1 MAESSGLFYIG
12 RPSLTLEFS
21 RPLYNRTTKAE
32 ENGMKRF
39 VATLAASIG
48 LGLAA
53 CGEPQAPTPSD
64 LDRDTG
70 ATLASAS
77 AAQSTGKYIVT
88 LATGGAGTLPGAIA
102 AMGGTVEWLSAG
114 AGLATVSG
122 ITPAQA
128 ASLGT
133 SSGAASVI
141 ADVTIPFDAP
151 MATDAMAEAIAGEGV
166 ESPAAPQTAFFY
178 PRQWHLRAIGANLAW
193 GAGFLGSPAVSVF
206 ILDTGIDSSHL
217 DTRGR
222 IDMTRSIDLLGTFN
236 VGGVPFTEA
245 DTVQKY
251 FPGRHPST
259 DLFYHGTHVGATVSS
274 NALAA
279 AGVTSGVRLVAVKVC
294 AYLNICPVSSV
305 LAGVIHA
312 ADNGAD
318 VMNLSLGGTY
328 SKAAN
333 EALITL
339 INATFDYAR
348 NQGVTI
354 VVSAGNNAINLDKDR
369 SGYKTYCSTPSTIC
383 VSATGP
389 TAQAG
394 VNGPWTNIDAPA
406 SYTNYGRSAINVA
419 APGGNAASAVWAA
432 CSRTSLLVPVC
443 QTGTFVVG
451 LQGTSMA
458 SPHVAGTAALL
469 VPILGRDPGAIKSAL
484 QGTADDLGATGTDPY
499 YGKGRVNTARAVGV
513 IP

>member
-1 MAESSGLFYIG
+1 MKRIHSAMAAAVVLALVACGDQPQEPTDSGIG
-12 RPSLTLEFS
+12 AGSGPSL
-21 RPLYNRTTKAE
+21 
-32 ENGMKRF
+32 
-39 VATLAASIG
+39 AAGGVS
-48 LGLAA
+48 
-53 CGEPQAPTPSD
+53 
-64 LDRDTG
+64 G
-70 ATLASAS
+70 A
-77 AAQSTGKYIVT
+77 TGKYVIR
-88 LATGGAGTLPGAIA
+88 LASGGASILPGAIA
-102 AMGGTVEWLSAG
+102 SMGGTVEWLSSG
-114 AGLATVSG
+114 AGLAAVSG

-133 SSGAASVI
+133 SSGVVAVI
-141 ADVTIPFDAP
+141 ADVAIPFDAP
-151 MATDAMAEAIAGEGV
+151 MASDAMTEAVAGDAV

-178 PRQWHLRAIGANLAW
+178 ARQWHLRAIGANLGWA
-193 GAGFLGSPAVSVF
+193 GGFLGSSSVSVF
-206 ILDTGIDSSHL
+206 ILDTGIDYTHL
-217 DTRGR
+217 DLAGR
-222 IDMTRSIDLLGTFN
+222 VDLTRSADMLGTFMVN
-236 VGGVPFTEA
+236 GIPFTEA

-279 AGVTSGVRLVAVKVC
+279 AGVTSGTRLVAVKVC

-328 SKAAN
+328 SKATD

-348 NQGVTI
+348 SKGVTI

-394 VNGPWTNIDAPA
+394 INGPWTNIDAPA

-432 CSRTSLLVPVC
+432 CSRTSLLVPIC

-469 VPILGRDPGAIKSAL
+469 VPVLGRDPGAIKSAL
-484 QGTADDLGATGTDPY
+484 QGTADDLGVTGTDPY
-499 YGKGRVNTARAVGV
+499 YGRGRLNTARAVGV